1 MGVFFFEH
9 PLKVLF
15 IGTRQLFYASSKS
28 GGWSM
33 SGWIS
38 ALVTGSSTWDG
49 GGAGACRLALG
60 GVSFSTS
67 FLEGDWARLLLE
79 DCTPCWLNWTSLF
92 LLKIG
97 DCGRLKLL
105 MMPVNLLGSNSEFK
119 VWLLGGSSPLISR
132 RANSALMSFSLV
144 VTSSMPLRSS
154 SVLCV
159 TWLVSLRSSFLLLY
173 LMARDGFRHEMQHLS
188 REPVKE
194 RTWAKNP
201 RYQIATSTIMKEKRV
216 KIVIPIGLTRKKLP
230 MVTRK
235 K

>member
-1 MGVFFFEH
+1 MGVFFEH

-15 IGTRQLFYASSKS
+15 IGTQQLFYASSRS
-28 GGWSM
+28 GGWSI

-38 ALVTGSSTWDG
+38 ALVTDSSTWG
-49 GGAGACRLALG
+49 VGAAGACRLALG
-60 GVSFSTS
+60 GVSFSMS

-79 DCTPCWLNWTSLF
+79 DWTPCWLNWTSLF

-173 LMARDGFRHEMQHLS
+173 LMARDGFRHEMQHFS
-188 REPVKE
+188 IEPVKD

-201 RYQIATSTIMKEKRV
+201 RYQIATSTIMKVKRV
-216 KIVIPIGLTRKKLP
+216 RIVIPIGLTRKKLA